1 MEPVMKQANATVL
14 RTGPLVDPEAKP
26 AAASPA
32 AMSEALRR
40 YPDIDDELRLQ
51 LIHFLN
57 HGHPDEI
64 ARVTYGDGLEPRL
77 AVFKKDHP
85 EHFKSGLKAW
95 LPLLLFV
102 VVTLLVIVGVRIA
115 A

>member
-1 MEPVMKQANATVL
+1 MKQANATVL
-14 RTGPLVDPEAKP
+14 RTGPLVDEAKP
-26 AAASPA
+26 AVAPA

-57 HGHPDEI
+57 NGHPDEI
-64 ARVTYGDGLEPRL
+64 ARATYGAGLDAQL
-77 AVFKKDHP
+77 AAFKKDHP
-85 EHFKSGLKAW
+85 EQFKGGLKAW
-95 LPLLLFV
+95 LPLILFV
-102 VVTLLVIVGVRIA
+102 VVTLLVILAVRMA

>member
-1 MEPVMKQANATVL
+1 MKQANATVL
-14 RTGPLVDPEAKP
+14 RTGPLVDPEATP
-26 AAASPA
+26 SASTA

-64 ARVTYGDGLEPRL
+64 ARVTYGNGLEPRL
-77 AVFKKDHP
+77 VAFKKDHP
-85 EHFKSGLKAW
+85 EHFKAGFKAW
-95 LPLLLFV
+95 LPLLLFG
-102 VVTLLVIVGVRIA
+102 VVTLLVIIGVRIA